1 MGLFDR
7 QEAENLQR
15 AQPLAARMRPQTLD
29 EFVGQEHFLG
39 PGKLLRRMLDAD
51 RLASAIF
58 YGPPGTGKTSLAEV
72 IAQQTRR
79 EFVPLNAAS
88 AGVKEVRAALE
99 DARDRLAASG
109 RRTILFVD
117 ELHHFNRTQ
126 QDVLLPDVESG
137 VVALIGA
144 TTANPF
150 FSLVSPLVSRSQ
162 IFEFRALSKADVLA
176 LLKRALTDAQR
187 GLGKYQAAVTDEALD
202 FLAEVSDG
210 DARRALNALEVAV
223 VSTAESGQPI
233 DLTVVQDSI
242 QKKAIQYDATGDEHY
257 DAASAFIKSMR
268 GSDPDAATYWLARML
283 EAGEDPRF
291 LARRIVIAAAEDVGN
306 ADPMALVVAN
316 AAAQA
321 TEFVG
326 MPECRILLSQ
336 AVLYLA
342 TAPKSNAAIK
352 AVDAALADVRER
364 RVLPVPVHLR
374 DASYPGAK
382 RLGHGQGYQY
392 SQSAPGGWVD
402 QDYLG
407 VKRQYYEPSDRG
419 FEAELARR
427 LQAIRERQSHREDG
441 SGPQDSPP
449 NAPPPGSNP

>member
-1 MGLFDR
+1 M
-7 QEAENLQR
+7 
-15 AQPLAARMRPQTLD
+15 PLAARMRPRTID
-29 EFVGQEHFLG
+29 EFVGQQHFLG

-72 IAQQTRR
+72 IARQTQR

-88 AGVKEVRAALE
+88 CGVKELRAALDE
-99 DARDRLAASG
+99 ARDRLAAG
-109 RRTILFVD
+109 GKRTTLFVD
-117 ELHHFNRTQ
+117 ELHRFNRTQ
-126 QDVLLPDVESG
+126 QEVMLPDVESG

-150 FSLVSPLVSRSQ
+150 FSLVSPLISRSQ
-162 IFEFRALSKADVLA
+162 VFEFRPLSNENVLD
-176 LLKRALTDAQR
+176 LLRRALADAER
-187 GLGKYQAAVTDEALD
+187 GLARYKTKVTDEALD

-223 VSTAESGQPI
+223 VSAAESQQTV
-233 DLTVVQDSI
+233 DLVVAQDSI

-257 DAASAFIKSMR
+257 DAASALIKSMR
-268 GSDPDAATYWLARML
+268 GSDPDAAIYWLARML

-316 AAAQA
+316 SAAQA
-321 TEFVG
+321 TELVG
-326 MPECRILLSQ
+326 LLECRIPLAQ
-336 AVLYLA
+336 AVTSIA
-342 TAPKSNAAIK
+342 MAPKSNAAIK
-352 AVDAALADVRER
+352 AIDAAITDVRRR

-374 DASYPGAK
+374 DGNYPGAK
-382 RLGHGQGYQY
+382 RLGHGEGYQY
-392 SQSAPGGWVD
+392 SHNAAEGWVD

-407 VKRQYYEPSDRG
+407 VDRRYYEPVDRG
-419 FEAELARR
+419 FEAELRRR
-427 LQAIRERQSHREDG
+427 LEAIRERRSKPAESEQ
-441 SGPQDSPP
+441 
-449 NAPPPGSNP
+449 

>member
-15 AQPLAARMRPQTLD
+15 ALPLAARLRPRSID
-29 EFVGQEHFLG
+29 EFAGQEHFLG
-39 PGKLLRRMLDAD
+39 PGKLLRRMLESD
-51 RLASAIF
+51 RITSAIF
-58 YGPPGTGKTSLAEV
+58 YGPPGTGKTSLAQV
-72 IAQQTRR
+72 IARQTER
-79 EFVPLNAAS
+79 EFAPLNAAS
-88 AGVKEVRAALE
+88 AGVKELRAALD

-117 ELHHFNRTQ
+117 ELHRFNRTQ
-126 QDVLLPDVESG
+126 QEVLLPDVEAG

-162 IFEFRALSKADVLA
+162 VFEFQALSKSDVRR
-176 LLKRALTDAQR
+176 LLERALTDRER
-187 GLGKYQAAVTDEALD
+187 GLATDLSRVTSEALD

-223 VSTAESGQPI
+223 LSTAESGQTV
-233 DLTVVQDSI
+233 DLATAQDSI

-268 GSDPDAATYWLARML
+268 GSDPDAAVYWIARML

-291 LARRIVIAAAEDVGN
+291 IARRLVIAASEDVGN

-316 AAAQA
+316 SAAQA
-321 TEFVG
+321 TEMVG
-326 MPECRILLSQ
+326 MPECRIILSQ
-336 AVLYLA
+336 AVIYVA
-342 TAPKSNAAIK
+342 MAPKSNASYLAI
-352 AVDAALADVRER
+352 DAAMADVRER

-374 DASYPGAK
+374 DAHYQGAK

-392 SQSAPGGWVD
+392 SHDAPEGWVD

-407 VKRQYYEPSDRG
+407 VDRKYYEPVDRG
-419 FEAELARR
+419 LESELRRR
-427 LQAIRERQSHREDG
+427 LEELRERKEPRTK
-441 SGPQDSPP
+441 
-449 NAPPPGSNP
+449 

>member
-7 QEAENLQR
+7 QEAENLKR
-15 AQPLAARMRPQTLD
+15 AMPLAARMRPRTID

-72 IAQQTRR
+72 IARQTKRQ
-79 EFVPLNAAS
+79 FVPLNAA
-88 AGVKEVRAALE
+88 ACGVKELRAALDE
-99 DARDRLAASG
+99 ARDRLAAG
-109 RRTILFVD
+109 GMRTTLFVD
-117 ELHHFNRTQ
+117 ELHRFNRTQ
-126 QDVLLPDVESG
+126 QEVMLPDVEAG

-150 FSLVSPLVSRSQ
+150 FSLVSPLISRSQ
-162 IFEFRALSKADVLA
+162 VFEFRGLSKQNVLDLLRRAMADSE
-176 LLKRALTDAQR
+176 R
-187 GLGKYQAAVTDEALD
+187 GLGQHKATVTDEALD

-210 DARRALNALEVAV
+210 DARRALNALDVAV
-223 VSTAESGQPI
+223 LSTVESKQTV
-233 DLTVVQDSI
+233 DLTVAQDSI

-257 DAASAFIKSMR
+257 DAASALIKSMR
-268 GSDPDAATYWLARML
+268 GSDPDAAIYWLARML

-316 AAAQA
+316 SAAQA
-321 TEFVG
+321 TELVG
-326 MPECRILLSQ
+326 LPECRIPLAQ
-336 AVLYLA
+336 AVTYIA
-342 TAPKSNAAIK
+342 MAPKSNAAIM
-352 AVDAALADVRER
+352 AIDGAITDVRSR

-374 DASYPGAK
+374 DAHYPGAK
-382 RLGHGQGYQY
+382 RLGHGEGYQY
-392 SQSAPGGWVD
+392 SHNAPEGWVD

-407 VKRQYYEPSDRG
+407 VDRRYYEPVDRG
-419 FEAELARR
+419 FESELRRR
-427 LQAIRERQSHREDG
+427 LDEIREKRSTASESDQ
-441 SGPQDSPP
+441 
-449 NAPPPGSNP
+449 

>member
-1 MGLFDR
+1 LDSTVGLFDR

-15 AQPLAARMRPQTLD
+15 AMPLAARMRPRTID
-29 EFVGQEHFLG
+29 EFAGQEHFLG

-51 RLASAIF
+51 RLVSAIF

-72 IAQQTRR
+72 IARQTQR

-88 AGVKEVRAALE
+88 CGVKELRAAL
-99 DARDRLAASG
+99 DQARDRLAAKG
-109 RRTILFVD
+109 RRTTLFVD
-117 ELHHFNRTQ
+117 ELHRFNRTQ
-126 QDVLLPDVESG
+126 QEVLLPDVEAG

-162 IFEFRALSKADVLA
+162 VFEFRPLSKQNVLELLQRALSDS
-176 LLKRALTDAQR
+176 DR
-187 GLGKYQAAVTDEALD
+187 GLGRHQATVTDEALD

-223 VSTAESGQPI
+223 LSAAESHQTV
-233 DLTVVQDSI
+233 DLAVAQDSI

-257 DAASAFIKSMR
+257 DAASALIKSMR
-268 GSDPDAATYWLARML
+268 GSDPDAATYWLARMI

-306 ADPMALVVAN
+306 ADPMALVVA
-316 AAAQA
+316 ASAAQA
-321 TEFVG
+321 TELVG
-326 MPECRILLSQ
+326 LPECRIPLVQ
-336 AVLYLA
+336 AVTYVA
-342 TAPKSNAAIK
+342 MAPKSNATIRAI
-352 AVDAALADVRER
+352 DAALSDVRGR

-374 DASYPGAK
+374 DAHYPGAK
-382 RLGHGQGYQY
+382 RLGHGEGYQY
-392 SQSAPGGWVD
+392 AHDAPEGWVD

-407 VKRQYYEPSDRG
+407 VDRRYYEPVDRG
-419 FEAELARR
+419 FEAELRRR
-427 LQAIRERQSHREDG
+427 LEAFRERR
-441 SGPQDSPP
+441 SGPAQ
-449 NAPPPGSNP
+449 NAE